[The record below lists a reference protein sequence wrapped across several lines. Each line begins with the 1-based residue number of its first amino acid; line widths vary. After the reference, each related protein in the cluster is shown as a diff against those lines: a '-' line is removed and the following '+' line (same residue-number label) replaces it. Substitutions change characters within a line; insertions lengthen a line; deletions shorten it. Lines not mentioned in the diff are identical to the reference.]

1 MDSSWRRTLRE
12 LRGQFAEGAGE
23 RLAAIDGALDR
34 LLAKPEDSESLAE
47 VRLRFHG
54 LSGTGATFGFP
65 RVSVLGMKG
74 EHACDAVAEAA
85 RPPTSEEIRAWRDL
99 VEEVREAFR
108 AEAGPAEGEP
118 AGTAGPAAAAP
129 ALLAASSGFT
139 RLIRILVA
147 HDDAE
152 LRAALAAQLE
162 REGMMVTVA
171 SDLAD
176 ARTILSE
183 YVPDVLVVDMR
194 FGGGQG
200 GALVERLRG
209 MPGGEGP
216 AAFVVGAPAGF
227 VDKVEAIRCGADAY
241 FEQPVDWDLFTRR
254 LRQLLERNKAEAP
267 RILSV
272 EDDPDHAAFL
282 KAVLESAGYAVRI
295 CSDAARFEAEAIG
308 FAPDLVLMDI
318 NLPGFSGYDLV
329 RFLRQNEKYAAVP
342 VVFLTAESR
351 EKSRIETIRAGG
363 DDHLVKPVAPALLL
377 STVAARIER
386 AQFLK
391 SLLGRDGLT
400 GLLNHTAFFEGARGA
415 LLRQGRAPGKGASF
429 ILIDLDHFKAVNDRH
444 GHPVGDRVL
453 AALGALLR
461 RRLRGSDLVGRLGGE
476 EFAAILE
483 GLTEGE
489 AERLVNRLLEEFSVM
504 PHSGASQSVFQ
515 VTFSAGVAGFVKGM
529 TVDAW
534 RQAADDA
541 LYAAKSAGRH
551 RVVRA
556 KPEAA
561 P

>member
-1 MDSSWRRTLRE
+1 MDSSWRRTFRE
-12 LRGQFAEGAGE
+12 LRGQFAEGAAG

-34 LLAKPEDSESLAE
+34 LLENPEDRESLAE

-65 RVSVLGMKG
+65 RVSVLGMQG

-85 RPPTSEEIRAWRDL
+85 RPPTPEEIRTWRAL

-108 AEAGPAEGEP
+108 AEAAPAEKEP
-118 AGTAGPAAAAP
+118 AGTAEPGDAAAP
-129 ALLAASSGFT
+129 PVAART
-139 RLIRILVA
+139 IEILVA

-152 LRAALAAQLE
+152 FRKALAAHLE
-162 REGMMVTVA
+162 REGMTVTVA

-176 ARTILSE
+176 AQTILSQR
-183 YVPDVLVVDMR
+183 VPDALVVDML
-194 FGGGQG
+194 FGGGGG
-200 GALVERLRG
+200 GALVEKLRG

-216 AAFVVGAPAGF
+216 AAFVVGEPAGF

-241 FEQPVDWDLFTRR
+241 FEQPIDWELFTRR
-254 LRQLLERNKAEAP
+254 LRQLLERTNAEAP

-272 EDDPDHAAFL
+272 EDDPDQASFI
-282 KAVLESAGYAVRI
+282 KAVLEAAGYVVRI
-295 CSDAARFEAEAIG
+295 CPDPARFEAEAIA
-308 FAPDLVLMDI
+308 FTPDLVLMDI
-318 NLPGFSGYDLV
+318 VMPGVSGYDLV

-351 EKSRIETIRAGG
+351 EHSRIEVIRAGG
-363 DDHLVKPVAPALLL
+363 DDHLVKPVAPALLI

-400 GLLNHTAFFEGARGA
+400 GLLTHTAFLEGARGA
-415 LLRQGRAPGKGASF
+415 LLRQKRTPGKGASF

-453 AALGALLR
+453 TALSALLR

-476 EFAAILE
+476 EFAVILE
-483 GLTEGE
+483 DLIPEE
-489 AERLVNRLLEEFSVM
+489 SVRLMDRLLEEFSAM
-504 PHSGASQSVFQ
+504 PHVGAGRAVFH
-515 VTFSAGVAGFVKGM
+515 VTFSAGVAGFVNGM

-541 LYAAKSAGRH
+541 LYEAKSAGRR
-551 RVVRA
+551 RVVCART
-556 KPEAA
+556 KA
-561 P
+561 PP